1 MVIVTVRLTVVR
13 QENCGGRRVVTSN
26 AAARIAF
33 NSTNN
38 NRNSEVDQI
47 RQQPPSLRHP
57 ALNLSISFS
66 L

>member
-26 AAARIAF
+26 AARIAF

-47 RQQPPSLRHP
+47 RQQPPSLRLP
-57 ALNLSISFS
+57 ALNISISFS